1 MTTKVKKK
9 MDYKERLKQS
19 DEIDER
25 LKKKEYVLTV
35 YQTGHHMMS
44 CGEYERQVFPRRF
57 WVNCSLEEIPEYIK
71 WMKQPF
77 WECPKGLT
85 KKEIKN
91 YPYEKKKWGIYT
103 NVVIEPFSEELEK
116 SYLTASKDEF
126 FAIRRHIQESDDMG
140 KS

>member
-9 MDYKERLKQS
+9 MDYKERLKQH

-44 CGEYERQVFPRRF
+44 GGDSERQVFPRRF

-77 WECPKGLT
+77 WYQPKGLT
-85 KKEIKN
+85 KKEIKD
-91 YPYEKKKWGIYT
+91 YPLEKKEWGIYT
-103 NVVIEPFSEELEK
+103 NVVIEPLSEELEK
-116 SYLTASKDEF
+116 SYLSASKEEF
-126 FAIRRHIQESDDMG
+126 FAIRKHIQEEEDLG